1 MLAAMATLPT
11 LATAVNLASP
21 LPPNSK
27 KPRLRAKVSRPL
39 LPIKARSAK
48 LRLRTHFS

>member
-11 LATAVNLASP
+11 LATVNLASP